1 MLLKYR
7 SEYKKIAID
16 MLSLLPNMGK
26 GEHLREEM
34 SWYNDQ
40 DSRIMYLWKNKDGKW
55 AGLIAIEIKHNFI
68 IVRRLVL
75 TPDSWSMNNCCHILD
90 ELSHLYL
97 DTKIV
102 GTMET
107 TSICEIWEKQNG
119 IRS

>member
-7 SEYKKIAID
+7 SEYKKIVID
-16 MLSLLPNMGK
+16 MLSLLPNMEK
-26 GEHLREEM
+26 GQHIKEEM

-40 DSRIMYLWKNKDGKW
+40 TNRIMYLWKNKDDKW
-55 AGLIAIEIKHNFI
+55 AGLISIEKKADFI

-75 TPDSWSMNNCCHILD
+75 TPDSWTVNNCCMILD

-97 DTKIV
+97 DIKIV

-107 TSICEIWEKQNG
+107 TPICEIWEKQNG
-119 IRS
+119 SRI